1 MIQLVDVLP
10 NKRQF
15 NYDTILE
22 VGKEITVC
30 LGNRKISGII
40 SYFDC
45 TWQQERRLY
54 ARPTVDINI
63 SLIDVKCKEE
73 GTML

>member
-1 MIQLVDVLP
+1 MIQLVDALP

-15 NYDTILE
+15 NYDIIFE
-22 VGKEITVC
+22 VGKEITVR

-45 TWQQERRLY
+45 AWQQERRLY
-54 ARPTVDINI
+54 ARPTVNINM
-63 SLIDVKCKEE
+63 SLTDVKCKEE